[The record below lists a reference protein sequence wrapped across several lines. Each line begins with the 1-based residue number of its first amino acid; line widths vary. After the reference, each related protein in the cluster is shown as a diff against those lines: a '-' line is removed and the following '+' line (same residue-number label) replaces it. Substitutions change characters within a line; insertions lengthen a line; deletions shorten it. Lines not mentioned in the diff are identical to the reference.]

1 MSGNPFWIHDPGLV
15 TVCDEFVYA
24 LIVTL
29 EQSSATLHSSWVG
42 LAPREACAPESLGIP
57 ALPPV
62 DYGHARAVLGH
73 SLDDLSW
80 LRSALVSFA
89 EATAAQERAR
99 ALVWGEPAERAF
111 ALWVAVFAGADTKG
125 ALGHNPVGHAARS
138 VSHNFPRTHEVVV
151 REEHGVTP
159 TTDAPQSLGDRV
171 SRIPRAESPIRIE
184 RYLDGEGQP
193 HSEVYIAG
201 TNDWGVGSTSDPF
214 DMQSNIALMAGL
226 PAASL
231 LSVRI
236 AMTRAGISPGERVT
250 FTGHSQGGVIAT
262 RLAESGRYQ
271 TTGLLVVGSPT
282 GTLTVEG
289 RYPAVAL
296 RHTDDVVPR
305 VGGSDRGSGF
315 TTVERASGR
324 LPGDVAGA
332 HEKVGYVHMAR
343 DLDASPAS
351 PHLPEFPSLSGTA
364 TPRVF
369 SASRAGG

>member
-1 MSGNPFWIHDPGLV
+1 MSGNPFWIHDPGSV
-15 TVCDEFVYA
+15 TVCDEYVYA

-29 EQSSATLHSSWVG
+29 ERSSAALHSSWVG
-42 LAPREACAPESLGIP
+42 LAPRETLPAGVLDIP
-57 ALPPV
+57 SLPPV
-62 DYGHARAVLGH
+62 DYGHARAVLGT

-89 EATAAQERAR
+89 EAAAAQERAR
-99 ALVWGEPAERAF
+99 VLVWGEPAERAL
-111 ALWVAVFAGADTKG
+111 ALWVAVFAGADTQG
-125 ALGHNPVGHAARS
+125 ALGHNPVSHAARS
-138 VSHNFPRTHEVVV
+138 VSQDFPRTHEVVV
-151 REEHGVTP
+151 REEHIGTLVA
-159 TTDAPQSLGDRV
+159 DAPQSVGDRV
-171 SRIPRAESPIRIE
+171 SRIPLAESPIRIE
-184 RYLDGEGQP
+184 RYFDDEGQP

-201 TNDWGVGSTSDPF
+201 TSDWGVGSTPDPF
-214 DMQSNIALMAGL
+214 DMQSNIALVAGL

-231 LSVRI
+231 LSVRV
-236 AMTRAGISPGERVT
+236 AMTQAGIRPGERVT
-250 FTGHSQGGVIAT
+250 FTGHSQGGAIAT

-282 GTLTVEG
+282 GTLSVDG

-324 LPGDVAGA
+324 LPGDFVGA
-332 HEKVGYVHMAR
+332 HEQVAYADMAR

-351 PHLPEFPSLSGTA
+351 PHLPEFPTPSGTA
-364 TPRVF
+364 KPQVF
-369 SASRAGG
+369 SARRAGG

>member
-1 MSGNPFWIHDPGLV
+1 MSGNPFWIHDPGSV

-29 EQSSATLHSSWVG
+29 ERSSTTLQSSWAG
-42 LAPREACAPESLGIP
+42 LAPREKGPSESLGIP

-62 DYGHARAVLGH
+62 DYGHARAVLGT

-80 LRSALVSFA
+80 LRRALVAFA

-99 ALVWGEPAERAF
+99 ALVWGEPAERAL

-125 ALGHNPVGHAARS
+125 ALGHNPVSHAARS
-138 VSHNFPRTHEVVV
+138 VSQDFPRTHEVVV
-151 REEHGVTP
+151 REEHVATLIA
-159 TTDAPQSLGDRV
+159 DAPQSLGDRV
-171 SRIPRAESPIRIE
+171 SRIPPADSPIRIE

-193 HSEVYIAG
+193 QSEVYIAG
-201 TNDWGVGSTSDPF
+201 TNDWGVGSTPDPF
-214 DMQSNIALMAGL
+214 DMQSNIALVAGL

-236 AMTRAGISPGERVT
+236 AMTRAGIRPGERVT

-282 GTLTVEG
+282 GTLMVDG

-305 VGGSDRGSGF
+305 LGGSDRGSGF

-324 LPGDVAGA
+324 LPGEIAGA
-332 HEKVGYVHMAR
+332 HEKVGYADMAR

-351 PHLPEFPSLSGTA
+351 PHLPELPSPSGTA

-369 SASRAGG
+369 SASRANG